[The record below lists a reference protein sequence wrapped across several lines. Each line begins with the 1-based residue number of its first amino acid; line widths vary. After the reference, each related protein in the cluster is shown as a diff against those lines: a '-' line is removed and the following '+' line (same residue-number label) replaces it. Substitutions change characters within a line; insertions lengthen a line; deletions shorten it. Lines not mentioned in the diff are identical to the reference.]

1 MASYSTTVK
10 RNDHFVPES
19 SDDPATQRKLRGQL
33 EQIDYTAFA
42 CNREIIAQTVGT
54 VDAQTFQRL
63 AVLTAHAR
71 ATWVAEAMSM
81 SNAGLHPSPDK
92 VVHLAELHRA
102 FEELSDAYE
111 SMRRL
116 VERGYLTYRADKH

>member
-19 SDDPATQRKLRGQL
+19 SDDPAAQRKLRGQL

-42 CNREIIAQTVGT
+42 CNREIIAQTVGS

-71 ATWVAEAMSM
+71 GAWVAEALAL

-92 VVHLAELHRA
+92 VARLGELHRA
-102 FEELSDAYE
+102 FEELSESYE
-111 SMRRL
+111 AMRRM
-116 VERGYLTYRADKH
+116 VERGYLSFRADNR